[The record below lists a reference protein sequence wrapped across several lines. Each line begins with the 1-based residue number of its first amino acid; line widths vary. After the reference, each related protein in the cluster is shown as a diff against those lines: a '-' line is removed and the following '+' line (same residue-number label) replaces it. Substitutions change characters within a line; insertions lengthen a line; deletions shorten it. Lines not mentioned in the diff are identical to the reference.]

1 MLIIIYI
8 DLIILINF
16 IIDMLLLISVDMLL
30 KRRAEFKNIIISA
43 LVGSIST
50 LSLFYFKSGFVL
62 MIFKLVIS
70 TLMVLIAFKYES
82 FKYFKDNLVWLYV
95 IGIILAGTIYL
106 FNNQIALVNNGL
118 VFSKNGFS
126 INLIMLL
133 IISPLIVY
141 KYFKL
146 QRGFKNDY
154 LDLYDVEIYYEG
166 YKLIGTGFLDTG
178 NKLKD
183 PYFGRPIILVNK
195 DLITRKVKSFLV
207 PYHTVN
213 NESLLKVF
221 KPDKVI
227 INKKKVRKVLV
238 GLTDVNLNGVKII
251 LHTEAL

>member
-1 MLIIIYI
+1 
-8 DLIILINF
+8 
-16 IIDMLLLISVDMLL
+16 MLLLISVDMLL

-62 MIFKLVIS
+62 IIFKLVIS

-141 KYFKL
+141 KYLKL

-154 LDLYDVEIYYEG
+154 LDLY
-166 YKLIGTGFLDTG
+166 GFLDTG

>member
-43 LVGSIST
+43 FIGSIST

-62 MIFKLVIS
+62 MLF
-70 TLMVLIAFKYES
+70 IAFKYES

-106 FNNQIALVNNGL
+106 SIYLFNNQIALINNGL

-141 KYFKL
+141 KYL
-146 QRGFKNDY
+146 SVQRGFKNHY
-154 LDLYDVEIYYEG
+154 LDLYDV
-166 YKLIGTGFLDTG
+166 
-178 NKLKD
+178 LKFYAAYD
-183 PYFGRPIILVNK
+183 II
-195 DLITRKVKSFLV
+195 KS
-207 PYHTVN
+207 
-213 NESLLKVF
+213 
-221 KPDKVI
+221 
-227 INKKKVRKVLV
+227 
-238 GLTDVNLNGVKII
+238 G
-251 LHTEAL
+251 

>member
-106 FNNQIALVNNGL
+106 FNNQIVL
-118 VFSKNGFS
+118 
-126 INLIMLL
+126 LIM
-133 IISPLIVY
+133 VWC
-141 KYFKL
+141 
-146 QRGFKNDY
+146 
-154 LDLYDVEIYYEG
+154 
-166 YKLIGTGFLDTG
+166 FL
-178 NKLKD
+178 KM
-183 PYFGRPIILVNK
+183 
-195 DLITRKVKSFLV
+195 
-207 PYHTVN
+207 
-213 NESLLKVF
+213 
-221 KPDKVI
+221 
-227 INKKKVRKVLV
+227 VLV
-238 GLTDVNLNGVKII
+238 LI
-251 LHTEAL
+251 